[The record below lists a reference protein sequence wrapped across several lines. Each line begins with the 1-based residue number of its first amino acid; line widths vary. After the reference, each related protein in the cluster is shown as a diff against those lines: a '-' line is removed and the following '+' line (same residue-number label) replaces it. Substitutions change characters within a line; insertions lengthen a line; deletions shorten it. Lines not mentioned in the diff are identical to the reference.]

1 MVHPFDIDAEMRA
14 GRAGLRMF
22 FYSNRS
28 WLNSG
33 NKYHVIHLMINFTV
47 NNKKIQDYQT

>member
-1 MVHPFDIDAEMRA
+1 MRA

-33 NKYHVIHLMINFTV
+33 NKEHVFTLLA
-47 NNKKIQDYQT
+47 ILQ